1 MCRSGLS
8 GTGGKCRLID
18 GGQEGLTLLGGEAV
32 LTFVSN
38 CLIATVMGALD
49 GSPFD
54 LASLTGN
61 SGTFLGRVVLGSRL
75 GTDLVEPDIPE
86 IAVRLFGLEAY
97 SECSCAI
104 K

>member
-1 MCRSGLS
+1 MCRSRLS
-8 GTGGKCRLID
+8 GTGGKGRLID

-61 SGTFLGRVVLGSRL
+61 SGAFLGRIVFGSGL
-75 GTDLVEPDIPE
+75 GT
-86 IAVRLFGLEAY
+86 
-97 SECSCAI
+97 